1 MTSATFSR
9 TRTMSGRRMRVAAV
23 AASLAGALALTAC
36 SGDGGSDSP
45 TSDATGGSGPSA
57 SASASA
63 DTGGGTGG
71 SGSAA
76 GGLTGSW
83 LATTDGKAVALVV
96 TGKEAGLFATGG
108 TVCSGTAGEEN
119 GMRMIRLKC
128 SDGSK
133 DRASGMVDSVGKT
146 SLKVTW
152 EGSLGTETYTKA
164 EGGSLPTGLPT
175 AGLGS

>member
-36 SGDGGSDSP
+36 SGDGD
-45 TSDATGGSGPSA
+45 SDAKEGSAEPSA
-57 SASASA
+57 SAASGA
-63 DTGGGTGG
+63 DTGRGTG
-71 SGSAA
+71 GSAA
-76 GGLTGSW
+76 GGLQGSW
-83 LATTDGKAVALVV
+83 LATVDGKAVVLMVN
-96 TGKEAGLFATGG
+96 GKEAGLFATGG
-108 TVCSGTAGEEN
+108 TVCSGTAGEED

-128 SDGSK
+128 PAGSK
-133 DRASGMVDSVGKT
+133 DRTTGMVDSVGKT

-152 EGSLGTETYTKA
+152 EGGLGTETYVRGDGAK
-164 EGGSLPTGLPT
+164 LPTGLPT

>member
-1 MTSATFSR
+1 MP
-9 TRTMSGRRMRVAAV
+9 GRRTRVAA
-23 AASLAGALALTAC
+23 AAAALAGALALTAC
-36 SGDGGSDSP
+36 SGDGDGDSKD
-45 TSDATGGSGPSA
+45 DAAPSG

-71 SGSAA
+71 ESASASGE
-76 GGLTGSW
+76 LEGSW

-96 TGKEAGLFATGG
+96 TGKQAGLFATGG
-108 TVCSGTAGEEN
+108 TVCSGTAGEED

-128 SDGSK
+128 TDGSK
-133 DRASGMVDSVGKT
+133 DRATGMVDSVGKT

-152 EGSLGTETYTKA
+152 EGGLGAETYTKA
-164 EGGSLPTGLPT
+164 EGGKLPTGLPT